1 MSNKNFSSG
10 SYGPLARVYDKLNA
24 EVDYASWADFVEKCF
39 EKFCTNRPELVL
51 DLACGTGRMTY
62 EMLSRGYDMI
72 GVDGSAEML
81 TEALSRREDP
91 SNPLFLMQDMREFEL
106 YGTVGAALCCLDS
119 LNYLTEDGDLQ
130 KTFAN
135 VCNYLDYGGLF
146 LFDVNTPYKF
156 EKIFGDNA
164 YVLEDEGVYCG
175 WQNAYDPETRFC
187 NFYLTMFEEAEDGS
201 YDRTDE
207 DQTERCYS
215 LEEIKSALD
224 TAGLEFVDVWSD
236 FNFTAPDDTT
246 ERWYIAARR
255 PQNG

>member
-1 MSNKNFSSG
+1 MKNNNSSG
-10 SYGPLARVYDKLNA
+10 SYGPLARVYDRLNA
-24 EVDYASWADFVEKCF
+24 EVNYVAWADFFEECF
-39 EKFCTNRPELVL
+39 KKFSPNRPELIL

-81 TEALSRREDP
+81 TEALIRREDP

-119 LNYLTEDGDLQ
+119 LNYLTEDGDLLR
-130 KTFAN
+130 TFKN
-135 VCNYLDYGGLF
+135 VCNYLDYDGLF
-146 LFDVNTPYKF
+146 LFDMNTPYKF
-156 EKIFGDNA
+156 ENTFSDNA

-175 WQNAYDPETRFC
+175 WQNNYDPETRLC

-207 DQTERCYS
+207 DQVERCYT
-215 LEEIKSALD
+215 LDEVKNAL
-224 TAGLEFVDVWSD
+224 TEAGLEFVGVWGGFD
-236 FNFTAPDDTT
+236 FSEPKTDC
-246 ERWYIAARR
+246 ERWYICAKR
-255 PQNG
+255 PKEA